1 MKMRAITQFPKNGGE
16 PCPKNLMEV
25 SNCEK
30 EGFADKS
37 VPDCDNKVDCVMS
50 EWQTFSQNCPDC
62 WGGNANQTRSQAAES
77 NINNII

>member
-1 MKMRAITQFPKNGGE
+1 MKIRAIIANPKNGGE
-16 PCPKNLMEV
+16 PCPKIFVEV
-25 SNCEK
+25 SDCEK

-50 EWQTFSQNCPDC
+50 EWKVSHFCPDC
-62 WGGNANQTRSQAAES
+62 WGGNANQTRSRAAKS